1 MKIHPSREEFQQ
13 LATQGNVVPVYTD
26 LMADFETPVS
36 AYAKLKE
43 AGPSYLLES
52 VEGGETLSR
61 YSFIGCRPRKVFVC
75 GPETTEIRIPGQP
88 VQTVPTP
95 ADPLSLI
102 EAEMSAFRP
111 VTLPDLPRFTGGAVG
126 FVGYEY
132 VMRVEPIVPVAAK
145 DELGVPLLY
154 FMLSDSLLIFDRA
167 KQTLRLCV
175 NAHVGADSTAAY
187 DAAVAELQALYRI
200 LRQPRELAPV
210 PLIDAPRIVVP
221 PGNFTRDRFEKCVE
235 DSKAY
240 IRAGDII
247 QVVGAQRFS
256 QPFNKSPLDLYR
268 ALRTVNPSPYMFI
281 LETGDFSIVGASPEV
296 HVRLTDGLVEIRPIA
311 GTRKRGATQ
320 AEDAALEK
328 ELLAD
333 EKEKAEHLMLVDLA
347 RNDIGRV
354 CEFGSITVPDFMT
367 VERYSHVMHIV
378 SQVEGR
384 IAAGKNAY
392 DLMRA
397 TFPAGTVSGAP
408 KIRAMQIITEIEQ
421 LQRGFYAGAL
431 GYFGYDGN
439 MDTCIMLRTALLKA
453 GQVYIQAGG
462 GWVADSV
469 PADEYQET
477 INKASALLKA
487 VSMAEA
493 FSD

>member
-1 MKIHPSREEFQQ
+1 MPIQPTRESFLH
-13 LATQGNVVPVYTD
+13 LARQGNIVPVYLD

-36 AYAKLKE
+36 AYAKLKD
-43 AGPSYLLES
+43 AGPAYLLES
-52 VEGGETLSR
+52 IEGGEQLSR

-88 VQTVPTP
+88 VQIIATP
-95 ADPLSLI
+95 ADPLKLI
-102 EAEMSAFRP
+102 EEEMSGYQP
-111 VTLPDLPRFTGGAVG
+111 VALPDLPRFTGGAVG

-132 VMRVEPIVPVAAK
+132 VMRIEPTVPVAPK

-175 NAHVGADSTAAY
+175 NAHIKNDAGAAY
-187 DAAVAELQALYRI
+187 DQAVAEIEQLHSL
-200 LRQPRELAPV
+200 LKQPRELSPAPLV
-210 PLIDAPRIVVP
+210 DSPKIEIP
-221 PGNFTRDRFEKCVE
+221 PGNFTRERFEKCVE
-235 DSKAY
+235 DSKEY

-256 QPFNKSPLDLYR
+256 QPFSKTPLDLYR
-268 ALRTVNPSPYMFI
+268 ALRTINPSPYMFI

-311 GTRKRGATQ
+311 GTRKRGANHT
-320 AEDAALEK
+320 EDVALEK

-354 CEFGSITVPDFMT
+354 CEYGSVTVPDFMT
-367 VERYSHVMHIV
+367 IERYSHVMHIV

-384 IAAGKNAY
+384 IAADKNAY

-408 KIRAMQIITEIEQ
+408 KVRAMQIITEIEQ

-431 GYFGYDGN
+431 GHFGYDGN
-439 MDTCIMLRTALLKA
+439 MDTCIMLRTALLKN
-453 GQVYIQAGG
+453 GNVYIQAGG

-477 INKASALLKA
+477 INKASALFKA
-487 VSMAEA
+487 VAMAEA
-493 FSD
+493 FPG